1 MSYKELFIRTRE
13 MNKDQTKLSSSTVF
27 ELLYRRASFFITPFF
42 LRIGVSPN
50 LISGLVFIMGLIS
63 SALIFSS
70 TDANVR
76 LGVIVFFFASVIDYV
91 DGNVA
96 RMLNKSSFYG
106 RFIDGVIDIVIL
118 SAVRLA
124 LCRFI
129 MVRIEDEVLFWV
141 GVIACVLTPL
151 HHLIYDRFSAL
162 SRWCNDE
169 NETEIKPYI
178 RRESSPRITFLVIDF
193 QYLLFYLIPIL
204 FNFSI
209 LRYLLLFYFLTNIV
223 SAVHVILSHIIHS
236 YRSMNVNANAH
247 R

>member
-1 MSYKELFIRTRE
+1 MSYKELFIKTRE
-13 MNKDQTKLSSSTVF
+13 INKNQTGISVSPIF
-27 ELLYRRASFFITPFF
+27 EFFYRKVSFFITPFF
-42 LRIGVSPN
+42 IWIGVSPN
-50 LISGLVFIMGLIS
+50 LISGLGLIMGLIS

-118 SAVRLA
+118 SAVRFA

-129 MVRIEDEVLFWV
+129 MVRIENEILFWV
-141 GVIACVLTPL
+141 GFICCILTPF
-151 HHLIYDRFSAL
+151 HHFIYDRFSAI
-162 SRWCNDE
+162 SRWCNEE

-178 RRESSPRITFLVIDF
+178 RQKVSPRITFFLLDF
-193 QYLLFYLIPIL
+193 QYLFYLL
-204 FNFSI
+204 FLLNLNFM
-209 LRYLLLFYFLTNIV
+209 LNNLLI
-223 SAVHVILSHIIHS
+223 
-236 YRSMNVNANAH
+236 
-247 R
+247 